1 MNKNARPDCPPQT
14 SSRTAPSQNP
24 AYGASAAASIEIV
37 CDSSAE
43 WSAPGVLKQ
52 RLLFQAAAILACA
65 SLVSGGLSILYD
77 KGLIR
82 MESKDFLVGI
92 IYFMTLGGALHL
104 SGKLGTR
111 RAALLA
117 GNTVVFQAW
126 NTVFF
131 SVPPIG
137 AFVVVLGLW
146 VPVYWTLT
154 DPETMERLGL
164 GAKGFAVNFL
174 TGLALAAALTAYL
187 SWGMSNFGFTFKIE
201 LWRLTVNAAQVLP
214 MYAAIFSLLFMVW
227 NRLKE
232 WGLSPAGLL
241 IALAILSV
249 SLNVPTFACV
259 AAATNTSPATA
270 LAGFTAV
277 TVIMILS
284 MHFTF
289 GKFRSAIPAACLF
302 TALADL
308 LIMTGLT

>member
-1 MNKNARPDCPPQT
+1 M
-14 SSRTAPSQNP
+14 
-24 AYGASAAASIEIV
+24 
-37 CDSSAE
+37 
-43 WSAPGVLKQ
+43 KQ
-52 RLLFQAAAILACA
+52 RLVFQAAAILACA

-104 SGKLGTR
+104 SGKLGAR

-126 NTVFF
+126 NTMFF
-131 SVPPIG
+131 SIPPIG

-187 SWGMSNFGFTFKIE
+187 SWGMSNFGFTFNIDP
-201 LWRLTVNAAQVLP
+201 WRLIVNAAQVLP

-227 NRLKE
+227 NRLKD

-259 AAATNTSPATA
+259 AVATNTQPATA